1 LVCYAIDLPALSSL
15 LAPLIHI
22 PISVAIAMTT
32 TYRTVQVEH
41 TDRPWGW
48 YESIDEKSYGADSA
62 ATSNKVK
69 RICLLP
75 GQRLSLQKHA
85 QRAEHWLVVRGT
97 ARVTLGQAGDTAGG
111 SADGPTYREFDLT
124 PGQHCDIAVGQVHRL
139 SNLGTEPV
147 EMIEVQMGTYLG
159 EDDITRL
166 QDDFG
171 RK

>member
-1 LVCYAIDLPALSSL
+1 MST
-15 LAPLIHI
+15 
-22 PISVAIAMTT
+22 AMTT
-32 TYRTVQVEH
+32 TYRTAQVEH

-48 YESIDEKSYGADSA
+48 YESIDEKSYGAGS
-62 ATSNKVK
+62 TETGNKVK
-69 RICLLP
+69 RICVHP

-97 ARVTLGQAGDTAGG
+97 ARITLGPTNCTTDAP
-111 SADGPTYREFDLT
+111 ADGQTYREFDLT
-124 PGQHCDIAVGQVHRL
+124 PGQHCDIAAGQVHRL

-147 EMIEVQMGTYLG
+147 EIIEIQMGSYLG